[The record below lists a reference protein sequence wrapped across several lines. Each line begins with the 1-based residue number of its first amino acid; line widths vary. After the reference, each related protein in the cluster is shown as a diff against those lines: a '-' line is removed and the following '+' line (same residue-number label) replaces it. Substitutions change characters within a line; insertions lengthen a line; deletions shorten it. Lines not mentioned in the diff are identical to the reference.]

1 MVSSDEIK
9 RRLEAKR
16 KGIEYQERVGRGP
29 NNAKEC
35 PYCNTMNPSTAKFCV
50 GCGKKLETPE
60 PETGFKPDIRGP
72 ETSENEEPEAKTVTN
87 RPDDFS
93 NTSKQRIKIKEPE
106 EPTEEVSEKLEPIV
120 PSAPETEQTSTATA
134 PEAEPVQE
142 KSPEPP
148 QVKQTIPEVVTPK
161 TEPEIVTPE
170 TKTEPEEITPES
182 QTESEVDPVERIK
195 KAKEL
200 LDIGAITQ
208 EEFDMIKNKYLD
220 LL

>member
-35 PYCNTMNPSTAKFCV
+35 PSCNTMNPSTAKFCV
-50 GCGKKLETPE
+50 GCGEKLETTE
-60 PETGFKPDIRGP
+60 PETGYKPDIKGP
-72 ETSENEEPEAKTVTN
+72 ETTTIEEPEAKKGTT
-87 RPDDFS
+87 RPDDFG
-93 NTSKQRIKIKEPE
+93 NTSQQRINTKEPDDYSRS
-106 EPTEEVSEKLEPIV
+106 TEGISEKLEPII
-120 PSAPETEQTSTATA
+120 PPATETEQTPSTA
-134 PEAEPVQE
+134 PEAEPVEEATPQ
-142 KSPEPP
+142 PP
-148 QVKQTIPEVVTPK
+148 QVKQTIPEVVTPESK
-161 TEPEIVTPE
+161 V
-170 TKTEPEEITPES
+170 EPEEVTSES
-182 QTESEVDPVERIK
+182 QTEPEVDPVERIK